1 MPPDALLLLYA
12 GLAGVAAAD
21 PRFRDPAQS
30 RRTSRLARAGGGL
43 LLALSAGRA
52 AADAGIGPGIVA
64 WIGSASVLG
73 LLLVLLLS
81 RWPRAALA
89 AALPA
94 ALLAAGL
101 ACA

>member
-1 MPPDALLLLYA
+1 MPPDALLLIYA

-21 PRFRDPAQS
+21 PRLRDPAQS
-30 RRTSRLARAGGGL
+30 RRTSWLARGGGAL

-52 AADAGIGPGIVA
+52 VADAGAGPGTVA

-81 RWPRAALA
+81 RWPRAALG

-94 ALLAAGL
+94 ALLAAAL